1 MNSSNL
7 SNPRT
12 YYIIDK
18 FNENFTSN
26 SFNGTNLLH
35 LNISPLLYNY
45 KQLHTLLVDIDIKF
59 DIIIGI
65 TEARMKTREKALL

>member
-1 MNSSNL
+1 MNSLNL

-26 SFNGTNLLH
+26 SFNRTNLLH
-35 LNISPLLYNY
+35 LNISPLHYNY
-45 KQLHTLLVDIDIKF
+45 EQLHTLLVDIDINF
-59 DIIIGI
+59 DIIISI
-65 TEARMKTREKALL
+65 TEARMKTSEKALL